1 MHVVTFEKR
10 VRNEE
15 LMGMG
20 IFRKRPIRYPLLV
33 LFLLGA
39 VAAILIMMWN
49 VWVGIAF
56 IAIYSVAAYYT
67 VKVELL
73 TYVETEKH
81 IQTLSYRMEDVGKEA
96 FLEMPFGILIMN
108 DEMTVEWANPF
119 MLRVLQQESLVGY
132 ELEMISEELSILVNQ
147 DQKNETVIA
156 INDRKYHI
164 YYKEEEKLFYFFD
177 ITKQVQ
183 IEKQYMADRTVL
195 AILFIDN
202 YDELTSGMDDQAK
215 SVTNTMMTS
224 IINEWAAQYDI
235 FVKRIASDRYMAV
248 LNESIL
254 SELEQK
260 RFSILDVI
268 RERTLMQKNLSLT
281 LSIGIGAGS
290 QSLVELGQLAQSGL
304 DLVLGRGGDQVAIKQ
319 SNGKIR
325 FYGGKTNPVEK
336 RTRVRA
342 RVISHALS
350 DLIQDSDRVFVM
362 GHKNPDMDSIGASVG
377 VRKMVAMNGIE
388 GFVVVN
394 FDEVRGSVD
403 RLMTELEQKTDFYD
417 RFITPDEAL
426 SKITPKSLVV
436 IVDTHKPSMVIDSR
450 ILNRTDKVVVID
462 HHRRGEEFINN
473 PTLVYMEPYASST
486 AELVTELLEYQ
497 PQNEKLLPLEA
508 TALLS
513 GIIVDTKSFTLR
525 TGART
530 FEAASYLRTF
540 GADTVLIQRL
550 LKEDVETYVARS
562 KIIQTVEFPFAGIA
576 VANGEDSKVYDSV
589 LIAQTADILLTMKDV
604 GASFVIAHRNDGL
617 IGISARSLGEVNV
630 QLVMEKLG
638 GGGHLTNAAT
648 QMEAQSI
655 DEVKKYLYE
664 AINEVVEGSKES

>member
-1 MHVVTFEKR
+1 MHDITFGKR
-10 VRNEE
+10 VKSEE
-15 LMGMG
+15 LIEMG
-20 IFRKRPIRYPLLV
+20 IFRKRPIRYPLV
-33 LFLLGA
+33 VFFLLG
-39 VAAILIMMWN
+39 VIAAILIMMWN
-49 VWVGIAF
+49 VWIGVTFMLVYA
-56 IAIYSVAAYYT
+56 VVAYYT
-67 VKVELL
+67 LKVESL
-73 TYVETEKH
+73 TYAETEKH
-81 IQTLSYRMEDVGKEA
+81 IKALSYRMEDVGEEA
-96 FLEMPFGILIMN
+96 FLEMPFGILLMN
-108 DEMTVEWANPF
+108 NEMTVEWANPF
-119 MLRVLQQESLVGY
+119 MLRILQQDSLIGY
-132 ELEMISEELSILVNQ
+132 ELDSISEELHALVNQ
-147 DQKNETVIA
+147 EQGNETIISIQDQKYRV
-156 INDRKYHI
+156 
-164 YYKEEEKLFYFFD
+164 YYRLEDKLLYFFD
-177 ITKQVQ
+177 VTKQVQ
-183 IEKQYMADRTVL
+183 IEKQYLADRTVL

-202 YDELTSGMDDQAK
+202 YDELTSGMDDQAR
-215 SVTNTMMTS
+215 SVTNTMVTS
-224 IINEWAAQYDI
+224 IVNEWAAHYDI
-235 FVKRIASDRYMAV
+235 FVKRIASDRFMAV

-254 SELEQK
+254 HELEQK
-260 RFSILDVI
+260 RFSILDVM
-268 RERTLMQKNLSLT
+268 RERTMVQKNLSLT

-362 GHKNPDMDSIGASVG
+362 GHKNPDMDSIGACVG
-377 VRKMVAMNGIE
+377 VRKMVAMNGVD
-388 GFVVVN
+388 GFVIVN
-394 FDEVRGSVD
+394 FDEVHGSVD
-403 RLMTELEQKTDFYD
+403 RLMTELEQKTDFYN

-426 SKITPKSLVV
+426 SRMTPKSLVV

-450 ILNRTDKVVVID
+450 ILSKTDKVVVID

-550 LKEDVETYVARS
+550 LKEDVETYVTRS
-562 KIIQTVEFPFAGIA
+562 KIIQTVQFPFEGIA
-576 VANGEDSKVYDSV
+576 VAHGEDSKVYDSV

-655 DEVKKYLYE
+655 EEVKKYLYE
-664 AINEVVEGSKES
+664 AIGEIVEGSKES

>member
-1 MHVVTFEKR
+1 MHDSTFWKR
-10 VRNEE
+10 VKSEE
-15 LMGMG
+15 LIEMG
-20 IFRKRPIRYPLLV
+20 IFRKRPIRYPLV
-33 LFLLGA
+33 VFSLLG
-39 VAAILIMMWN
+39 VIAAILIMMWN
-49 VWVGIAF
+49 VWIGGTF
-56 IAIYSVAAYYT
+56 IVVYAAVAYYT
-67 VKVELL
+67 LKVESL
-73 TYVETEKH
+73 TYEETEKH
-81 IQTLSYRMEDVGKEA
+81 IKALSYRMEDVGEEA
-96 FLEMPFGILIMN
+96 FLEMPFGILLMN
-108 DEMTVEWANPF
+108 NEMTVEWANPF
-119 MLRVLQQESLVGY
+119 MLRILQQDSLIGY
-132 ELEMISEELSILVNQ
+132 ELDSISEELHTLVNQ
-147 DQKNETVIA
+147 EQGNETIISIQDQKYRV
-156 INDRKYHI
+156 
-164 YYKEEEKLFYFFD
+164 YYKVEDKLLYFFD
-177 ITKQVQ
+177 VTKQVQ
-183 IEKQYMADRTVL
+183 IEKQYLADRTVL
-195 AILFIDN
+195 GILFIDN
-202 YDELTSGMDDQAK
+202 YDELTSGMDDQAR
-215 SVTNTMMTS
+215 SVTNTMVTS
-224 IINEWAAQYDI
+224 IVNEWAAHYDI
-235 FVKRIASDRYMAV
+235 FVKRIASDRFMAV

-254 SELEQK
+254 HELEQK
-260 RFSILDVI
+260 RFSILDVM
-268 RERTLMQKNLSLT
+268 RERTMMQKNLSLT

-362 GHKNPDMDSIGASVG
+362 GHKNPDMDSIGACVG
-377 VRKMVAMNGIE
+377 VRKMVAMNGVDGYVI
-388 GFVVVN
+388 VN
-394 FDEVRGSVD
+394 FDEVHGSVD
-403 RLMTELEQKTDFYD
+403 RLMTELEQKTDFYN

-426 SKITPKSLVV
+426 SRMTPKSLVV

-450 ILNRTDKVVVID
+450 ILSKTDKVVVID

-550 LKEDVETYVARS
+550 LKEDVETYVTRS
-562 KIIQTVEFPFAGIA
+562 KIIQTVQFPFEGIA
-576 VANGEDSKVYDSV
+576 VAHGEDSKVYDSV

-655 DEVKKYLYE
+655 EEVKKYLYE
-664 AINEVVEGSKES
+664 AIGEIVEGSKES